1 MGFQIRLTDN
11 SDAVLRL
18 VGKNSTKALEAM
30 GKTGKSLVQYA
41 ILHHYAKAP
50 YDTGRMYNSVDY
62 STHLQSVD
70 IGTNTNERKYSVYVH
85 EGTYKMAA
93 RPFLRDGLLDGKDQ
107 LQQAAADAI
116 KQGF

>member
-1 MGFQIRLTDN
+1 MGFQIRLTDT

-30 GKTGKSLVQYA
+30 GRTGKSLVQDA
-41 ILHHYAKAP
+41 IMHHYAKAP

-62 STHLQSVD
+62 SVNPQSVD

-93 RPFLRDGLLDGKDQ
+93 RPFLRDGLLDGKDA
-107 LQQAAADAI
+107 LQQAAAAQL